1 MTLSLKT
8 AAASAIL
15 GVSALFSVA
24 APANADSLVLRFGT
38 HGADAG
44 IVINGH
50 SRHRPHPML
59 VDDFGRHE
67 RPRHVR
73 NRCTEDKALWKAENY
88 GLRRVRVTFAN
99 HDVIGVKGRKHGENV
114 RIVFARAPG
123 CPVIRW

>member
-1 MTLSLKT
+1 MTLSLKS

-24 APANADSLVLRFGT
+24 APANADRLELHFGT
-38 HGADAG
+38 HGAEAG
-44 IVINGH
+44 IVIGGRP
-50 SRHRPHPML
+50 RHYRPM
-59 VDDFGRHE
+59 VIDDFDRHD